1 LAVSIAPPTPGLI
14 SGPTSICSITSA
26 TYSVAA
32 VTGANT
38 YTWSFP
44 TGITTVDG
52 LNTVITSLPSIGV
65 LIDSTFVSGNITVKA
80 NGTCASSGTRI
91 FVLGSCVRSVDVV
104 FSGQEDQNTVSAT
117 LYPNPSNGAF
127 NVEYI
132 SEITSEMFVQIFD
145 MQGRTVLERKEYV
158 LVGANIFDFS
168 NQNLY
173 KGTYFVR
180 LVDEQNEF
188 TETKILIVQ

>member
-1 LAVSIAPPTPGLI
+1 
-14 SGPTSICSITSA
+14 
-26 TYSVAA
+26 
-32 VTGANT
+32 
-38 YTWSFP
+38 
-44 TGITTVDG
+44 
-52 LNTVITSLPSIGV
+52 
-65 LIDSTFVSGNITVKA
+65 
-80 NGTCASSGTRI
+80 
-91 FVLGSCVRSVDVV
+91 
-104 FSGQEDQNTVSAT
+104 
-117 LYPNPSNGAF
+117 
-127 NVEYI
+127 
-132 SEITSEMFVQIFD
+132 MFVQIFD